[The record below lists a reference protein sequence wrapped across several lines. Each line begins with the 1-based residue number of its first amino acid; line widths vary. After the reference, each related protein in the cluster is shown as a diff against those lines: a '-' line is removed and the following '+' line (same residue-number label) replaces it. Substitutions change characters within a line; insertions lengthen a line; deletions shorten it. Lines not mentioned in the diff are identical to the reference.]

1 MPIAGLTLI
10 IQSFLLHTSTTGNIM
25 LNSPLS
31 PSSTELVISVLEM
44 VLSEGKPL
52 DRAYSVHFSGLQ
64 LPPSEQA
71 RITKVAGDI
80 LRRLNLYCFLSD
92 VKPEEMSRLGTRLL
106 NAWHLFHE
114 LELPTL
120 QYSLPLVETEYF
132 TRLEEAKQQPALWDG
147 CPEWLDTMGQAQL
160 GDNWPKERAALN
172 TQPKRFIRT
181 NLLKCTREELGKKL
195 RNEQVQTKEVEGV
208 DTALEVVSDSAL
220 FRTESFKKG
229 WFEQQDAGSQL
240 VAAAVDAKPGMR
252 VIDACAGAGGKTLSI
267 AAQMQGKGRLLA
279 MDVEQWKLDS
289 LKQRARRASASNVE
303 TRIIASS
310 KTIKRLKLSAD
321 RVLLD
326 VPCSG
331 LGVLKRNP
339 DAKWRDTPERLP
351 VLVEL
356 QKHILQSYS
365 RMVKVG
371 GILIYATCSIMPE
384 ENRDQV
390 DAFLAENE
398 HFKFLEDETISVA
411 DSGFDGFYMARLE
424 RIAE

>member
-1 MPIAGLTLI
+1 
-10 IQSFLLHTSTTGNIM
+10 M

-31 PSSTELVISVLEM
+31 PSSTELVINVLDM

-52 DRAYSVHFSGLQ
+52 DRAYSHHFSGLQ
-64 LPPSEQA
+64 LAPSEQA
-71 RITKVAGDI
+71 RITVVAGDI
-80 LRRLNLYCFLSD
+80 LRKLNLYCYLSD
-92 VKPEEMSRLGTRLL
+92 VKSEEMSRMGTRLI
-106 NAWHLFHE
+106 NVWHMFHE
-114 LELPTL
+114 LELPKMQYAL
-120 QYSLPLVETEYF
+120 QVDEREYF
-132 TRLEEAKQQPALWDG
+132 DRLEKAKAQPALWDG

-160 GDNWPKERAALN
+160 GDAWAKERAALS
-172 TQPKRFIRT
+172 TQPKRYLRV
-181 NLLKCTREELGKKL
+181 NLLKCTREDLGKKL

-208 DTALEVVSDSAL
+208 DTALEVTSDSAL

-289 LKQRARRASASNVE
+289 LKQRARRANAHNVE

-371 GILIYATCSIMPE
+371 GMLIYATCSIMPE
-384 ENRDQV
+384 ENRDQI

-398 HFKFLEDETISVA
+398 HFKLIEDENISVA
-411 DSGFDGFYMARLE
+411 DSGFDGFYLAKLE
-424 RIAE
+424 RISE

>member
-1 MPIAGLTLI
+1 
-10 IQSFLLHTSTTGNIM
+10 M

-31 PSSTELVISVLEM
+31 PSSTELVINVLDM

-52 DRAYSVHFSGLQ
+52 DRAYSHHFSGLQ
-64 LPPSEQA
+64 LAPSEQA
-71 RITKVAGDI
+71 RITVVAGDI
-80 LRRLNLYCFLSD
+80 LRKLNLYCYLSD
-92 VKPEEMSRLGTRLL
+92 VKSEEMSRMGTRLI
-106 NAWHLFHE
+106 NVWHMFHE
-114 LELPTL
+114 LELPKMQYAL
-120 QYSLPLVETEYF
+120 QVDEKEYF
-132 TRLEEAKQQPALWDG
+132 DRLEKAKAQPALWDG

-160 GDNWPKERAALN
+160 GDAWAKERAALS
-172 TQPKRFIRT
+172 TQPKRYLRV
-181 NLLKCTREELGKKL
+181 NLLKSTREELGKKL

-208 DTALEVVSDSAL
+208 DTALEVTSDSAL

-289 LKQRARRASASNVE
+289 LKQRARRANAHNVE

-371 GILIYATCSIMPE
+371 GMLIYATCSIMPE
-384 ENRDQV
+384 ENRDQI

-398 HFKFLEDETISVA
+398 HFKLIEDENISVA
-411 DSGFDGFYMARLE
+411 DSGFDGFYLAKLE
-424 RIAE
+424 RISE

>member
-1 MPIAGLTLI
+1 
-10 IQSFLLHTSTTGNIM
+10 M

-31 PSSTELVISVLEM
+31 PSSTELVINVLDM
-44 VLSEGKPL
+44 VLTEGKPL
-52 DRAYSVHFSGLQ
+52 DRAYSHHFSGLQ
-64 LPPSEQA
+64 LAPSEQA
-71 RITKVAGDI
+71 RITVVAGDL
-80 LRRLNLYCFLSD
+80 LRRLNLYCYLSD
-92 VKPEEMSRLGTRLL
+92 VKFEEMSRMGTRLL
-106 NAWHLFHE
+106 NVWHMFHG
-114 LELPTL
+114 LEVPKMQYAL
-120 QYSLPLVETEYF
+120 QVDEKTYF
-132 TRLEEAKQQPALWDG
+132 ERLEKAKTQPALWDG
-147 CPEWLDTMGQAQL
+147 CPEWLDQMGQAQL
-160 GDNWPKERAALN
+160 GDAWATERAALSK
-172 TQPKRFIRT
+172 QPKRFIRV
-181 NLLKCTREELGKKL
+181 NLLKCTRDELGKKL
-195 RNEQVQTKEVEGV
+195 RNEQVQTQEVEGV
-208 DTALEVVSDSAL
+208 ETALEVTSDSAL

-240 VAAAVDAKPGMR
+240 VAAALDAKPGMR

-267 AAQMQGKGRLLA
+267 AAQMKGKGRLLA

-289 LKQRARRASASNVE
+289 LKQRARRANADNIE

-371 GILIYATCSIMPE
+371 GILVYATCSIMPE
-384 ENRDQV
+384 ENRDQI
-390 DAFLAENE
+390 DAFLAENK
-398 HFKFLEDETISVA
+398 HFTFIEDENITVA
-411 DSGFDGFYMARLE
+411 ESGFDGFYMAKLE